1 MFNSEHLN
9 ILCILTSFCFPQD
22 YDDVQVVVLH
32 KDVGVGLGFSL
43 AGGVDQNK
51 PITVRKFYFLL
62 RLGKYSNLCLQYFYV
77 FSSSFLL
84 SSAQVHKV
92 FHSGVAAKQGSIK
105 EGDQVLS
112 INGTALSG
120 SAHWEALRVL
130 RRAKAK
136 DMVVVVV
143 RRGDIID
150 SSKKGEEGNSRGQTP
165 EQYETGQY

>member
-1 MFNSEHLN
+1 M
-9 ILCILTSFCFPQD
+9 
-22 YDDVQVVVLH
+22 QVVVLH
-32 KDVGVGLGFSL
+32 KEVGVGLGFSL

-51 PITVRKFYFLL
+51 PITVRKSYFLL
-62 RLGKYSNLCLQYFYV
+62 LLGKYSNVCLQYLYV
-77 FSSSFLL
+77 FSSFLL

-143 RRGDIID
+143 RRGDVID
-150 SSKKGEEGNSRGQTP
+150 TSKKGEEGTSRGQTP
-165 EQYETGQY
+165 EQYETGEY